1 MVSSKRRVL
10 LSEVVGYLLANPA
23 RSAIIEHLLD
33 KRSAVAEQ
41 TLTEGAL
48 AILARR
54 KWKSDL
60 KEVQAQLALLH
71 SAGLIRPL
79 AKGDMLLYQI
89 TKLGVE
95 AGERLFAPEVKQ

>member
-1 MVSSKRRVL
+1 MVASKRRVL

-33 KRSAVAEQ
+33 NKSAIAEQ
-41 TLTEGAL
+41 SLAEGAL

-54 KWKSDL
+54 KWKTDL
-60 KEVQAQLALLH
+60 KEVQAQLACLH

-79 AKGDMLLYQI
+79 AKGDALLYQI
-89 TKLGVE
+89 TKLGAE
-95 AGERLFAPEVKQ
+95 AGERLFAPEANR